1 MSRLLLIVMVVLL
14 AGCQTDSG
22 SSKRLSK
29 ESKSDEKKVEWMNQK
44 LIFSAEEGDTDNVL
58 KLLQDGADINAT
70 DGRGRTAVVAAT
82 YNNKADTV
90 KALIQKGAD
99 INIRDANLNNVLLY
113 AGAEGLLEIVKL
125 ALDAGADPK
134 LTNRF
139 GGTALIPA
147 SERGHVEVVQELLS
161 RSGIDVNHINNLH
174 WTALLEAVILGD
186 GGEKHRKI
194 VQLLVNHGADV
205 NIGDGNG
212 ITPLMHAQQKGF
224 QEIADLLIEAGA

>member
-1 MSRLLLIVMVVLL
+1 
-14 AGCQTDSG
+14 
-22 SSKRLSK
+22 
-29 ESKSDEKKVEWMNQK
+29 MNQK

-125 ALDAGADPK
+125 AIDAGADPK

-139 GGTALIPA
+139 GGIALIPA

-186 GGEKHRKI
+186 GGEKHQKI

-205 NIGDGNG
+205 NIGDGNE